1 MLLGVSGNLKRRC
14 LVGGSWVTT
23 AIIFWLSEVLEISVI
38 PKKVVMK
45 KASMALP
52 VLPLLL
58 EQDMQDAMA
67 CSFMFF
73 TIHHS
78 S

>member
-1 MLLGVSGNLKRRC
+1 MNGRIPGIMLLGVSGNLKRRC

-45 KASMALP
+45 KDTQQNYTTGIRP
-52 VLPLLL
+52 
-58 EQDMQDAMA
+58 
-67 CSFMFF
+67 FF
-73 TIHHS
+73 LIFVS
-78 S
+78 LRF